1 MRFIV
6 LLFPVVLSACAA
18 SWGDDYDR
26 LEAELGRLAPRSFAH
41 DRTEETS
48 AGRPA
53 VPAVQQ
59 ADLAG
64 ELDLETVLQVALAG
78 NPELR
83 EVAGRARAGFHTIR
97 RDRAFDD
104 PMLRIRTEGTPV
116 RQPAGFSRADQN
128 ALGIEQ
134 TIPFPGN
141 LNLRGEAA
149 LREAESL
156 KESARSRERDVI
168 ARVKRA
174 YYDYFTARKEL
185 ETTLEHI
192 RLLEGFERV
201 SEVRFR
207 TGAVSQQDVLK
218 PQVEI
223 VLLQTDVLS
232 ARQRIESA
240 QAMLNALL
248 GRPAGAPLGAP
259 REPAPSAVPVPAL
272 EELSE
277 AASKG
282 HPDILMAARRVD
294 SVRTGLTLARRES
307 SLPDFTVGVEY
318 MQMPGQL
325 DGWGGMLGI
334 NLPWFTGKRRAET
347 RRLEE
352 TLRAEE
358 AAVDAARARVQSELR
373 DAYAR
378 VDATGKVLRILRDEL
393 LPKTTQTVEVSRAG
407 YERGQTGFLDLLDAE
422 RSLRDVRLRIYQAVS
437 MHESARADLE
447 RAAGLELGRNR

>member
-1 MRFIV
+1 MLLIV
-6 LLFPVVLSACAA
+6 PLFPIVLSACAS
-18 SWGDDYDR
+18 SWGEDYNR
-26 LEAELGRLAPRSFAH
+26 LEAELDRLPPRSSGL
-41 DRTEETS
+41 DRAE
-48 AGRPA
+48 RPSVA
-53 VPAVQQ
+53 RLDA
-59 ADLAG
+59 AG
-64 ELDLETVLQVALAG
+64 ELDLETVLQVALAD

-83 EVAGRARAGFHTIR
+83 EVAGRARAGFHAIQ
-97 RDRAFDD
+97 RDRALDD
-104 PMLRIRTEGTPV
+104 PLLRLRTEGTPI
-116 RQPAGFSRADQN
+116 RQPTGFSRADQN
-128 ALGIEQ
+128 ALAIEQ
-134 TIPFPGN
+134 RIPFPGN

-149 LREAESL
+149 LQEAESL
-156 KESARSRERDVI
+156 KETARSRERDIV
-168 ARVKRA
+168 ARVKHA
-174 YYDYFTARKEL
+174 YYDYFTARKEF
-185 ETTLEHI
+185 ETHQEHI
-192 RLLEGFERV
+192 RILEGFERI

-218 PQVEI
+218 PQIEI

-248 GRPAGAPLGAP
+248 GRPAEAPLGVP
-259 REPAPSAVPVPAL
+259 REPESSTVPVPAL
-272 EELSE
+272 PDLSE

-282 HPDILMAARRVD
+282 HPDLLVAARRVD
-294 SVRTGLTLARRES
+294 SVRSGLALARRES
-307 SLPDFTVGVEY
+307 NLPEFTVGVEY
-318 MQMPGQL
+318 IQMDERP
-325 DGWGGMLGI
+325 DGWGAMLGV
-334 NLPWFTGKRRAET
+334 NLPWFTGKRQAEA

-358 AAVDAARARVQSELR
+358 AARDAVHARVQAELR
-373 DAYAR
+373 DGYAR

-447 RAAGLELGRNR
+447 RAAGFELGRK

>member
-6 LLFPVVLSACAA
+6 LFFPIVLSACAA
-18 SWGDDYDR
+18 SWDNDYDR
-26 LEAELGRLAPRSFAH
+26 LEADLNRLPPRSSAS
-41 DRTEETS
+41 DRDEDS
-48 AGRPA
+48 LAGRPES
-53 VPAVQQ
+53 PAPQD

-64 ELDLETVLQVALAG
+64 ELDLETVLQVARAG

-97 RDRAFDD
+97 RDGAFDD
-104 PMLRIRTEGTPV
+104 PMLRIRTEGTPI

-134 TIPFPGN
+134 LIPFPGN
-141 LNLRGEAA
+141 LNLRGETA
-149 LREAESL
+149 LRETESL
-156 KESARSRERDVI
+156 RETARSRERDVI

-185 ETTLEHI
+185 EITLEHI

-218 PQVEI
+218 PQVAI

-240 QAMLNALL
+240 QAMLNAIL
-248 GRPAGAPLGAP
+248 GRPAGAPLGTP
-259 REPAPSAVPVPAL
+259 REPAPSALPVPAL
-272 EELSE
+272 QELSKS
-277 AASKG
+277 ASSE
-282 HPDILMAARRVD
+282 HPDVLMAARRVD
-294 SVRTGLTLARRES
+294 SVRTGLTPARRES
-307 SLPDFTVGVEY
+307 SLPDFTVAVEY
-318 MQMPGQL
+318 IQMPGQP
-325 DGWGGMLGI
+325 DGWGGMLGV

-347 RRLEE
+347 RRMEE

-358 AAVDAARARVQSELR
+358 AALDAARVRIQSELR

-422 RSLRDVRLRIYQAVS
+422 RSLRDVRLRIYQAAS